1 MLSNTFVMCLTTLKA
16 VFLLKL
22 ALKCACV
29 KHDVLV
35 NFFLCVYVESVLNQ
49 QCGLLID
56 SSHLGILS
64 NYQAGSDVSVLASR
78 KNLLRNNVCVI
89 SDG

>member
-1 MLSNTFVMCLTTLKA
+1 MSDNVKSSISF
-16 VFLLKL
+16 KL

-29 KHDVLV
+29 KHEVLV
-35 NFFLCVYVESVLNQ
+35 NFLCVCAESVLNQ

-64 NYQAGSDVSVLASR
+64 DYQAGSDVSVLASR
-78 KNLLRNNVCVI
+78 KNLLRNNVYNV
-89 SDG
+89 SAN

>member
-1 MLSNTFVMCLTTLKA
+1 MFYNVKVGISF
-16 VFLLKL
+16 KL

-29 KHDVLV
+29 KHDEL
-35 NFFLCVYVESVLNQ
+35 FFCVCAESVLNQ

-56 SSHLGILS
+56 SSHLWILS

-89 SDG
+89 SVN